1 MPAPHPLP
9 SHRPPRPLPSGKT
22 LRCTLP
28 PTAREELCVAEFV
41 AARHRLITT
50 EELAGFGVARSGV
63 SRWVRRGRLRRV
75 HRAVYLYGGGEL
87 TEDARLYAAAL
98 AIGEDAVLGHIA
110 AAALGGFWPY
120 HVPATVDVIVPR
132 HVDSRRGIR
141 VHSVNE
147 LPRDSVTTVRG
158 IPVTTPA
165 RTAIDLAATVRKDY
179 AYRRAVHEGQ
189 AKGLVPFADFVDEF
203 ERAPL
208 TVKGRARMLAEI
220 RAGATPT
227 RSGFEDWTVG
237 LLRAGDFPP
246 FITSAHPP
254 GTPDWVEVDI
264 FFPAEGLVIEV
275 DGDRWHNTPWRQEHG
290 AHKRAIVRRAGHP
303 VLVLTD
309 EDGQESRKRQTA
321 DRIHAALRDAHT
333 LASR

>member
-1 MPAPHPLP
+1 MPR
-9 SHRPPRPLPSGKT
+9 RPPARPATES
-22 LRCTLP
+22 LRCTLSVP
-28 PTAREELCVAEFV
+28 IRRELCIAEFA
-41 AARHRLITT
+41 AARHRLIRTS
-50 EELAGFGVARSGV
+50 ELEAFGLT
-63 SRWVRRGRLRRV
+63 SRATSQWVRRGRLRRI

-132 HVDSRRGIR
+132 HVASRRGIR

-147 LPRDSVTTVRG
+147 LPPDSVTTVRG

-165 RTAIDLAATVRKDY
+165 RTAIDLAATVRKEY

-189 AKGLVPFADFVDEF
+189 AKGLLPFADYVDEF

-208 TVKGRARMLAEI
+208 TVKGRARILAEI

-227 RSGFEDWTVG
+227 RSGFEDWTVE

-246 FITSAHPP
+246 FITNAQPP

-275 DGDRWHNTPWRQEHG
+275 DGDRWHHTPWRQEHG
-290 AHKRAIVRRAGHP
+290 AHKRAIVRQAGHP

-309 EDGQESRKRQTA
+309 DDGQESRKRQTA